1 MAFGVGISTVKT
13 SASDLL
19 VQVAVEKKDLK
30 SVDWSRNAAFAT
42 FGCIYL
48 GGVQYAIYVPLFSR
62 LFPNAARF
70 AAKPLREKLKDGKG
84 LLALFG
90 QVFLDQVSERPI
102 HFATRQQSKEHN
114 LTFVCTLVRASPVD
128 VFPSFLRDS

>member
-1 MAFGVGISTVKT
+1 M
-13 SASDLL
+13 
-19 VQVAVEKKDLK
+19 AVEKKDLK

-84 LLALFG
+84 ILALFG
-90 QVFLDQVSERPI
+90 QVFLDQVSDRPI
-102 HFATRQQSKEHN
+102 HLQVGNRAHSDFCVHISSCITR
-114 LTFVCTLVRASPVD
+114 
-128 VFPSFLRDS
+128 